1 MDDLHRSEDIVADRY
16 RIVRPLGRGGTS
28 VTYEAEDLT
37 NYRLVAIKVLSLRQM
52 GDWKVLELFERESRI
67 LQQLNHPAIPKYL
80 DYFYL
85 DSQSDR
91 RFYLVQELV
100 SGRSLYE
107 LGQKGWKPTESSV
120 KAIAEQ
126 VLEILDYLHRRVPPV
141 IHRDIKPQNLIRQ
154 SDGRIFLVDFGAV
167 QDVYRYTVSKG
178 GTFVGTLGYMPPEQF
193 RGETHCASDVYAL
206 GATLVYLL
214 TGKSPDELPQKR
226 LKIDFRSTTNLSP
239 QFADWLDSLL
249 EPAIEDR
256 YQSARVALKNLR
268 SPQTLQP
275 IREIQQTRAVPTKKL
290 KEVPQSDRIVA
301 QRFVDGLTV
310 EIFARP
316 WNLSSSLSAIVT
328 VILGIVLSLISL
340 FFLISLLAASGTNS
354 AFGLLF
360 VTIIFLLPLW
370 TVFFLMMQSV
380 HALTGNNVRLNI
392 DSKNFYIFVDGWLGA
407 SKYQGRTA
415 NLIRVTGNWKHPQF
429 QDARGR
435 LTQFSLVTG
444 DRVYRFDAILSHR
457 EMQWLERELSSFI

>member
-1 MDDLHRSEDIVADRY
+1 MDDLHRSEDIIADRY
-16 RIVRPLGRGGTS
+16 RIVRPLGHGGTS

-67 LQQLNHPAIPKYL
+67 LQQLSHPAIPKYL

-256 YQSARVALKNLR
+256 YQSAAIALANLR
-268 SPQTLQP
+268 SQQGIHKVNKGGILHSNRVAIEKQKDCLFIEFYSHSWKLMSVIFSAPIFFLILLVLYVWGSFLIMIAHAFQYEAITL
-275 IREIQQTRAVPTKKL
+275 ISAIIWISIIIT
-290 KEVPQSDRIVA
+290 
-301 QRFVDGLTV
+301 
-310 EIFARP
+310 
-316 WNLSSSLSAIVT
+316 LSSSLCFWIV
-328 VILGIVLSLISL
+328 IKHIE
-340 FFLISLLAASGTNS
+340 
-354 AFGLLF
+354 
-360 VTIIFLLPLW
+360 
-370 TVFFLMMQSV
+370 
-380 HALTGNNVRLNI
+380 NVR
-392 DSKNFYIFVDGWLGA
+392 
-407 SKYQGRTA
+407 
-415 NLIRVTGNWKHPQF
+415 
-429 QDARGR
+429 
-435 LTQFSLVTG
+435 G
-444 DRVYRFDAILSHR
+444 DRVILNINQQDFTLSINGFLKSYICYGKTKNLIQLTGSWKNFEPLKKPEGLANFNLASSQIRYQFKAIITIR
-457 EMQWLERELSSFI
+457 EMHWVEGELSKFLESIS

>member
-67 LQQLNHPAIPKYL
+67 LQQLSHPAIPKYL
-80 DYFYL
+80 DYFDL

-100 SGRSLYE
+100 SGQSLHE
-107 LGQKGWKPTESSV
+107 LVEKGWKPDESDV

-154 SDGRIFLVDFGAV
+154 PDGQIFLVDFGAV

-178 GTFVGTLGYMPPEQF
+178 ATFVGTLGYMPPEQF
-193 RGETHCASDVYAL
+193 RSETHCASDLYAL

-226 LKIDFRSTTNLSP
+226 LKIDFRSATNLSP
-239 QFADWLDSLL
+239 QFADWLESLL

-256 YQSARVALKNLR
+256 CQSAAIALANLR
-268 SPQTLQP
+268 SPRAIKQTNRGLIP
-275 IREIQQTRAVPTKKL
+275 N
-290 KEVPQSDRIVA
+290 SDRIVVC
-301 QRFVDGLTV
+301 RRRDSLTV

-316 WNLSSSLSAIVT
+316 WKLTSIALATVTAISGFGMSL
-328 VILGIVLSLISL
+328 LSL
-340 FFLISLLAASGTNS
+340 FFLILVIVASISDGIGPGLALLIILSG
-354 AFGLLF
+354 L
-360 VTIIFLLPLW
+360 LLPLW
-370 TVFFLMMQSV
+370 SFFWVIFQKT
-380 HALTGNNVRLNI
+380 HALRGNHVRLDI
-392 DSKNFYIFVDGWLGA
+392 DSRRFDLSVSGFLN
-407 SKYQGRTA
+407 SRKYQGTTA
-415 NLIRVTGNWKHPQF
+415 NLIRVTGSWKYPDL
-429 QDARGR
+429 QDERGR

-444 DRVYRFDAILSHR
+444 DRVYRFDAILTRR
-457 EMQWLERELSSFI
+457 EMQWLERELFDFV